1 MPHRTPSRWTVA
13 AALAG
18 TLAFS
23 VPGAVAAP
31 PGEGDRAGAAAGT
44 ATAVPPEQ
52 VLEHLEVFQ
61 AVAHANNGNRASG
74 TSGYR
79 GSADYV
85 VGRLRAA
92 GYAPRVQAFPFPF
105 FQEVVPTTVA
115 VPGPGGVP
123 RTLTAAEAAVM
134 VYSGSGTVTAPVQA
148 VDTTGAPAA
157 GTSGCEAED
166 FAGFTAGSVA
176 LLQRGTCTFGVKAAN
191 AQAAGASAVL
201 IFNTGLPGEEGVVA
215 GTLGEP
221 GVTTLPVVG
230 LSHAAGTALLG
241 GGEVTVTAQT
251 VSENRQTY
259 NVLAETSTGDPGN
272 TVMVGAHLDSVPEG
286 AGINDNGSGSAGIL
300 AIAEALAGTE
310 TANTVRFAWWG
321 AEEFGLR
328 GSRHYVAD
336 LKANDPGTLEDIA
349 LYLNFDMIGSPNY
362 GRFVYD
368 GDHSAFPPVQGPDG
382 PVTAPE
388 GSAAIEAAFHEH
400 FGSVGLASG
409 ETEFNGRS
417 DYGPFIAEG
426 IPSGGLFTGAEGI
439 KTAEQAA
446 LFGGRAG
453 VAYDFCY
460 HGACDDLANVDVR
473 GLAEMT
479 DAAAAVVR
487 RFAAS
492 TQDLDGAGGQQGS
505 RELPLGPATVD
516 QGNGPGNAAGDA
528 PDQ

>member
-1 MPHRTPSRWTVA
+1 MSHRTHRHRAVA

-18 TLAFS
+18 AVSLTAPS
-23 VPGAVAAP
+23 AVAAP
-31 PGEGDRAGAAAGT
+31 PEEGAGPGLEVST
-44 ATAVPPEQ
+44 GQ
-52 VLEHLEVFQ
+52 VLEHLEVLQ
-61 AVAHANNGNRASG
+61 AVAHANGGTRASG
-74 TSGYR
+74 TPGYR
-79 GSADYV
+79 GSLDYV

-92 GYAPRVQAFPFPF
+92 GYAPRVQAFTFPF
-105 FQEVVPTTVA
+105 FQEVVPTTVGR
-115 VPGPGGVP
+115 PGPDGTPVVLP
-123 RTLTAAEAAVM
+123 ATEVSVM

-148 VDTTGAPAA
+148 VDTTGAPEPS
-157 GTSGCEAED
+157 TSGCEAED
-166 FAGFTAGSVA
+166 FTGFTAGNVA
-176 LLQRGTCTFGVKAAN
+176 LLQRGTCPFGVKAAN
-191 AQAAGASAVL
+191 AQVAGASAVL

-221 GVTTLPVVG
+221 GTVTVPVVG
-230 LSHAAGTALLG
+230 LSHAAGTALLA

-251 VSENRQTY
+251 VSESRQSF
-259 NVLAETSTGDPGN
+259 NVVVETGTGDPGN
-272 TVMVGAHLDSVPEG
+272 SVMVGAHLDSVPEG
-286 AGINDNGSGSAGIL
+286 AGINDNGSGSAAIL

-310 TANTVRFAWWG
+310 TTNTVRFAWWG

-328 GSRHYVAD
+328 GSQHYVED
-336 LKANDPGTLEDIA
+336 LRANDPGSLENIA
-349 LYLNFDMIGSPNY
+349 LYLNFDMIGSPNH

-368 GDHSAFPPVQGPDG
+368 GDHSAFPPVQGPEG

-409 ETEFNGRS
+409 ETEFSGRS

-439 KTAEQAA
+439 KTVEQAA

-460 HGACDDLANVDVR
+460 HAACDDLANVDVR
-473 GLAEMT
+473 GLEEMT
-479 DAAAAVVR
+479 DAAAAVVS

-492 TQDLDGAGGQQGS
+492 TQDVDGTGTGETGQQGA
-505 RELPLGPATVD
+505 RDLPLGPATVD
-516 QGNGPGNAAGDA
+516 QGHGPHSAAEDPPA
-528 PDQ
+528 L